1 MQADRSQEIQKLRA
15 LTASLRYTIK
25 EQERTLGYLNEILR
39 VSQEQLDDSQRKLCV
54 ALAELEELTELTES
68 LVVKGVADR

>member
-1 MQADRSQEIQKLRA
+1 MQADRSQDIQKLRA

-39 VSQEQLDDSQRKLCV
+39 VSQEQLDDSQHKLCA
-54 ALAELEELTELTES
+54 ALAELEELTGLTES
-68 LVVKGVADR
+68 LVVKGAADR

>member
-1 MQADRSQEIQKLRA
+1 MQANHSDELRRLKS

-39 VSQEQLDDSQRKLCV
+39 VSQEQLDDSQRKLCA
-54 ALAELEELTELTES
+54 ALAELEELTELTEN
-68 LVVKGVADR
+68 LVVKGAADR

>member
-15 LTASLRYTIK
+15 LTVSLRYTIK

-39 VSQEQLDDSQRKLCV
+39 VSQEQLDDSQRKLCA

-68 LVVKGVADR
+68 LAVKGVADR

>member
-1 MQADRSQEIQKLRA
+1 MQADRSQDIQKLRA

-39 VSQEQLDDSQRKLCV
+39 VSQEQLDESQRKLGE
-54 ALAELEELTELTES
+54 ALAELEELTELTEQIVS
-68 LVVKGVADR
+68 KGVN

>member
-1 MQADRSQEIQKLRA
+1 MQADCSQDIQKLRA

-25 EQERTLGYLNEILR
+25 EQERTLGYINEILR
-39 VSQEQLDDSQRKLCV
+39 VSQEQLDDSQRKLCE

>member
-1 MQADRSQEIQKLRA
+1 MQVNHSDELRRLKS

-39 VSQEQLDDSQRKLCV
+39 VSQEQLDESQRKLGE
-54 ALAELEELTELTES
+54 ALAELEELSELVEHCVS
-68 LVVKGVADR
+68 KGVN

>member
-1 MQADRSQEIQKLRA
+1 MQTNHSDEMQRLKS

-39 VSQEQLDDSQRKLCV
+39 VSQEQLDESQRKLGE
-54 ALAELEELTELTES
+54 ALAELEELSELVEHCVS
-68 LVVKGVADR
+68 KGVN

>member
-1 MQADRSQEIQKLRA
+1 MQADRSQDIQKLRA

-39 VSQEQLDDSQRKLCV
+39 VSQEQLDDSQRKLGE

>member
-1 MQADRSQEIQKLRA
+1 MQADRSQDIQRLRA

-25 EQERTLGYLNEILR
+25 EQERTLGYINEILR
-39 VSQEQLDDSQRKLCV
+39 VSQEQLDDSQCKLCA

-68 LVVKGVADR
+68 LVVKGAADR

>member
-1 MQADRSQEIQKLRA
+1 MQTIQSDELRRLKS

-39 VSQEQLDDSQRKLCV
+39 VSQEQLDDSQRKLCA

-68 LVVKGVADR
+68 LVVKGAADR

>member
-1 MQADRSQEIQKLRA
+1 MQVNHSDELQRLKS

-39 VSQEQLDDSQRKLCV
+39 VSQEQLDESQRKLCE

>member
-1 MQADRSQEIQKLRA
+1 MQANRSDELQRLKS

-39 VSQEQLDDSQRKLCV
+39 VSQEQLDESQRKLGE
-54 ALAELEELTELTES
+54 ALAELEELSELAEYCVS
-68 LVVKGVADR
+68 KGVN

>member
-1 MQADRSQEIQKLRA
+1 MQVNHSDELRRLKS

-39 VSQEQLDDSQRKLCV
+39 VSQEQLDDSQRKLCA
-54 ALAELEELTELTES
+54 ALAELEELSELAEHCVS
-68 LVVKGVADR
+68 KGVN

>member
-1 MQADRSQEIQKLRA
+1 MQTNRSDEMQRLKS

-39 VSQEQLDDSQRKLCV
+39 VSQEQLDDSQRKLGE
-54 ALAELEELTELTES
+54 ALAELEELSELVEHCVS
-68 LVVKGVADR
+68 KGVN

>member
-1 MQADRSQEIQKLRA
+1 MQADRSQDIQKLRA

-25 EQERTLGYLNEILR
+25 EQESTLGYLNEILR
-39 VSQEQLDDSQRKLCV
+39 VSQEQLDESQRKLCE

>member
-1 MQADRSQEIQKLRA
+1 MQADRSQDIQKLRA

-39 VSQEQLDDSQRKLCV
+39 VSQEQLDESQRKLCE

>member
-1 MQADRSQEIQKLRA
+1 MQANQSDELRRLKS

-39 VSQEQLDDSQRKLCV
+39 VSQEQLDDSQRKLCA

-68 LVVKGVADR
+68 LVVKGAADR

>member
-1 MQADRSQEIQKLRA
+1 MQADRSQDIQKLRA

-39 VSQEQLDDSQRKLCV
+39 VSQEQLDDSQRKLCT
-54 ALAELEELTELTES
+54 ALTELEELTELTES

>member
-1 MQADRSQEIQKLRA
+1 MQTNRSDEMQRLKS

-39 VSQEQLDDSQRKLCV
+39 VSQEQLDESQRKLGE

-68 LVVKGVADR
+68 LAVKGVADR

>member
-1 MQADRSQEIQKLRA
+1 MQVNHSAELQRLKS

-39 VSQEQLDDSQRKLCV
+39 VSQEQLDESQRKLCE
-54 ALAELEELTELTES
+54 ALAELEELTELTEQ
-68 LVVKGVADR
+68 VVSKGVN

>member
-1 MQADRSQEIQKLRA
+1 MQTNRSDEMQRLKS

-39 VSQEQLDDSQRKLCV
+39 VSQEQLDESQRKLCE
-54 ALAELEELTELTES
+54 ALAELEELTELTEQ
-68 LVVKGVADR
+68 VVSKGVN

>member
-1 MQADRSQEIQKLRA
+1 MQADRSQDIQKLRA

-25 EQERTLGYLNEILR
+25 EQERTLGYINEILR
-39 VSQEQLDDSQRKLCV
+39 VSQEQLDDSQRKLCE